1 MNSAQFFLV
10 AQPTGRASVRLMIN
24 RAVYRPIRNK
34 EIVML
39 YMINFVCKKPLLVFH
54 GIV

>member
-1 MNSAQFFLV
+1 MNSAQIFLL

-39 YMINFVCKKPLLVFH
+39 MINFVCKKPLLVFH